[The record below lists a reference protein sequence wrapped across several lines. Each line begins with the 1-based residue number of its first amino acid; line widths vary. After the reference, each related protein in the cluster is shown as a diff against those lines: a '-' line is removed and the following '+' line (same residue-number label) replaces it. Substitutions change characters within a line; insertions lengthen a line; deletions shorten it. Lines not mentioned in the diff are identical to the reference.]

1 MSLIFEW
8 RIYLSYLIWS
18 SDPASLSTQYHQ
30 WPPHP
35 PPHPPPTTL
44 PHHCLVFYR
53 SLNQIS
59 DQSSRYCPEQC
70 WWWGGWWSSIT
81 RECVSCR
88 VRRIVSCTCSWEHH
102 SVVESF
108 QLTIDNLI
116 SSPRHWN
123 TFNRK
128 HFWRCFWSSCR
139 SLYSVVVE
147 TEIEIFL
154 WHWSAQWEY
163 FGSFEAGDQRLMWM
177 FSSLT
182 VVYVLSRVSHK
193 NSQHDQSDEWH

>member
-18 SDPASLSTQYHQ
+18 SDPPSLSTQYHQ

-59 DQSSRYCPEQC
+59 DQSSRYCRSSVDD
-70 WWWGGWWSSIT
+70 GGDGGAPSQ
-81 RECVSCR
+81 ENVSHAGWDG
-88 VRRIVSCTCSWEHH
+88 SCPAPAHGN

-163 FGSFEAGDQRLMWM
+163 FGSFEVGDQRLMWM